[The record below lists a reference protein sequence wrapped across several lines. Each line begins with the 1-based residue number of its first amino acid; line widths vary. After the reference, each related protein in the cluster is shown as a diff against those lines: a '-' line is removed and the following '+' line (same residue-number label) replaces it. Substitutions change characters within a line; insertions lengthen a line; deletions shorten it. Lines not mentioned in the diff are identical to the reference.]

1 MMLADYF
8 SNDYGEARSKFLDAC
23 GATDIQVESFQNPN
37 AGPKGEPLYTDVA
50 NLGPREANAI
60 LVLGSGTHG
69 VEGFCGSGIQTGLL
83 GEGLASRL
91 KADQRVVM
99 VHAMNPYGFAHL
111 RRVNEDNVDLNR
123 NFVDHS
129 KPHPGNPNYDALANV
144 IAPKTYWPI
153 AGGVS
158 LARLRFHQIIHG
170 KAALQAAIT
179 SGQFAHP
186 QGLFYGG
193 QFAVWSNKTFA
204 TIVQRELADAACVAL
219 VDFHTGLGP
228 YGHGEIITNDL
239 PGSPA
244 YERAVTWWGDRVKT
258 TKNGGAVSADLTGPI
273 KVALSVMLP
282 QSEVTAVSLEFG
294 TFSPMTVFRA
304 MQAENWLHHHGGADH
319 PRAAKIKT
327 EMRRVFYPDVDDWK
341 SLVWHQANEVV
352 ENALIG
358 LSDAGC

>member
-1 MMLADYF
+1 MTAADYF
-8 SNDYGEARSKFLDAC
+8 SPSYEEARAKFLDAC
-23 GATDIQVESFQNPN
+23 NAVGAMIDSFKHPDT
-37 AGPKGEPLYTDVA
+37 APKGGPLYTDVA
-50 NLGPREANAI
+50 VFGPRDAKAA
-60 LVLGSGTHG
+60 LALGSATHG
-69 VEGFCGSGIQTGLL
+69 VEGFAGSAIQTGLL
-83 GEGLASRL
+83 RDEMASRI
-91 KADQRVVM
+91 AEGVRVVM
-99 VHAMNPYGFAHL
+99 IHAINPYGFAHL

-170 KAALQAAIT
+170 KVALQAAIT

-204 TIVQRELADAACVAL
+204 TIVQRELADAACVAF

-294 TFSPMTVFRA
+294 TFSPVTVFRA
-304 MQAENWLHHHGGADH
+304 MQAENWLHHHGRPDH
-319 PRAAKIKT
+319 PRVAKIKT
-327 EMRRVFYPDVDDWK
+327 EMRRVFYPDSDDWK
-341 SLVWHQANEVV
+341 ALVWHQANEVV
-352 ENALIG
+352 EKALIG

>member
-37 AGPKGEPLYTDVA
+37 AGPKGEPLYIDVT
-50 NLGPREANAI
+50 NLGPREAKAV

-83 GEGLASRL
+83 REDLTSRL

-99 VHAMNPYGFAHL
+99 IHAMNPYGFAHL

-129 KPHPGNPNYDALANV
+129 KPPPGNPDYDALANV
-144 IAPKTYWPI
+144 IAPKAYWPI
-153 AGGVS
+153 ASGVS
-158 LARLRFHQIIHG
+158 LARLRFHQVIYG
-170 KAALQAAIT
+170 KAALQTAIT
-179 SGQFAHP
+179 SGQFTHP

-204 TIVQRELADAACVAL
+204 TIVQRELAGAARVAF

-244 YERAVTWWGDRVKT
+244 YKRAVTWWGERVKT
-258 TKNGGAVSADLTGPI
+258 TKGGGAVSADLTGPI

-294 TFSPMTVFRA
+294 TFPPMTVFRA
-304 MQAENWLHHHGGADH
+304 MQAENWLHHHSGADH
-319 PRAAKIKT
+319 PRSAKIKT
-327 EMRRVFYPDVDDWK
+327 EMRRVFYPDTDDWK
-341 SLVWHQANEVV
+341 ALVWRQADEV
-352 ENALIG
+352 AGKGLIG
-358 LSDAGC
+358 LSDAGR